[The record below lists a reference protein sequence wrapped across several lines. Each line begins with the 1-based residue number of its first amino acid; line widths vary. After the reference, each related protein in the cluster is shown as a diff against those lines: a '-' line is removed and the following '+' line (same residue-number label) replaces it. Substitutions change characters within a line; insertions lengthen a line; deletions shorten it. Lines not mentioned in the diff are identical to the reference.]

1 MKMIPHLATALTFA
15 FGLGCFF
22 LPPLSAASPKEE
34 ARQQANAAFETFRA
48 KCGSD
53 YVVAIDVVPPP
64 AGGFTQSLPAAP
76 AAKPSAH
83 TIYAMYS
90 DVRLDGRE
98 ATSEVDRRNGIEWK
112 GVLTYSAAAARQISV
127 GKDGT
132 RGKWSDWQRAGA
144 VYAVSF
150 VLKDGT
156 WTQRVDEIPLLAAL
170 GRYAT
175 PRRPSCSEV
184 PAG

>member
-1 MKMIPHLATALTFA
+1 MKIIPHIATALTFVL
-15 FGLGCFF
+15 GLGAFF
-22 LPPLSAASPKEE
+22 LPPLAASTPRDE

-53 YVVAIDVVPPP
+53 YVVAMDVGPPP
-64 AGGFTQSLPAAP
+64 AGGFTQSLSPVPAAT
-76 AAKPSAH
+76 PSGH
-83 TIYAMYS
+83 TIYVMYA

-98 ATSEVDRRNGIEWK
+98 TASVVDHRNGIEWK
-112 GVLTYSAAAARQISV
+112 GMLTYSAAAGRQISV

-132 RGKWSDWQRAGA
+132 RGKWSNWQPAGA
-144 VYAVSF
+144 IYNVS
-150 VLKDGT
+150 LSLRDGT
-156 WTQRVDEIPLLAAL
+156 WTRRIEEIQLLAGL

-175 PRRPSCSEV
+175 LRRPSCSEV